1 MRVPRARAESGERTV
16 ETAAAPQRVLTPLT
30 NSSDLVLPAFSSV
43 ESLNSGLTRTTPT
56 LTPTTLRNIEE
67 TFMAFDR
74 GLVAP
79 PVSHQHQAGF
89 VTPQVAAGGGSF
101 AAAAEPHQLY
111 HHRRAGASPAPAACG
126 QLPSQSPSPPADLTP
141 RAVPQGHH
149 RGGRRPKDDDEL
161 SPEEEQRRRVRRER
175 NKQAAARCRRR
186 RLDLTNTLQIETE
199 ELEDER
205 SSLEREI
212 QMLTAQKEELNF
224 LLEAHRPCC
233 KLGRDKENAPKRRVI
248 VKQEPAKIARAEPPL
263 EPPPPPPMSTAPPP
277 PPPTTKVPRPTT
289 LSVAGFA
296 TATNMHKDVPIST
309 PSQGLGLNFDSL
321 LQGGT
326 GLTPISGTALPP
338 LMPLTSGS
346 LATPVVSQPDRRA
359 DMLSPETGKELVS
372 L

>member
-1 MRVPRARAESGERTV
+1 
-16 ETAAAPQRVLTPLT
+16 
-30 NSSDLVLPAFSSV
+30 
-43 ESLNSGLTRTTPT
+43 
-56 LTPTTLRNIEE
+56 
-67 TFMAFDR
+67 MAFDR

-89 VTPQVAAGGGSF
+89 VTPQVATGGGSYP
-101 AAAAEPHQLY
+101 AAEPHQLY
-111 HHRRAGASPAPAACG
+111 QPRRPASGGLSPAPAYCG
-126 QLPSQSPSPPADLTP
+126 QLPSQSPSPPTDNLTQ

-149 RGGRRPKDDDEL
+149 RGGRRPKDDDEV

-186 RLDLTNTLQIETE
+186 RMDLTNTLQIETE
-199 ELEDER
+199 DLEDER

-233 KLGRDKENAPKRRVI
+233 KLGRDKENATKRRVI
-248 VKQEPAKIARAEPPL
+248 VKQEPAKIPRTEAPL
-263 EPPPPPPMSTAPPP
+263 EPLPPPPMPAPPASQP
-277 PPPTTKVPRPTT
+277 AKVPRPTT

-296 TATNMHKDVPIST
+296 SATNMHKDVPIST

-321 LQGGT
+321 MQGGT
-326 GLTPISGTALPP
+326 GLTPISGAALPP
-338 LMPLTSGS
+338 LLPLTSGS